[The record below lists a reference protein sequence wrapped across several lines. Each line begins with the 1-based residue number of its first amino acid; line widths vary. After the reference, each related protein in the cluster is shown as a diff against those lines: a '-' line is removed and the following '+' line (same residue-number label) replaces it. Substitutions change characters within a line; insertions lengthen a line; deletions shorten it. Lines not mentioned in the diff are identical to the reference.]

1 MMTLALS
8 ASDEEILA
16 VVRLWVSLLA
26 SQDYQS
32 AFELTDHSAEWT
44 PDLIRQVIE
53 GYGLPD
59 PKRTHH
65 RVTPIDQASGG
76 RQPEHEVTRS
86 GKPFALD
93 GGDELIGDVLF
104 DLPLDGSWSDLT
116 ATFDIRR
123 SRETLWLVLDQIHV
137 F

>member
-1 MMTLALS
+1 MVTLDHS

-16 VVRLWVSLLA
+16 VVRRWVSLLA

-32 AFELTDHSAEWT
+32 AFELTDHDASWT
-44 PDLIRQVIE
+44 SDLMRRVIE

-76 RQPEHEVTRS
+76 SPRYEVTRWEEPRS
-86 GKPFALD
+86 LD
-93 GGDELIGDVLF
+93 GGEEITGDVWF
-104 DLPLDGSWSDLT
+104 NLPLDGSWSDLT
-116 ATFDIRR
+116 ATFDLRR
-123 SRETLWLVLDQIHV
+123 RGQELRLVLDQIHV